1 MASVEARKWHR
12 MLYRELRREKP
23 AGAGQNGQGQPPV
36 LEKLSTGD
44 KIAVAALTPTVNP
57 CLNCGACCAFYRAS
71 FYWSEA
77 SSEFN
82 PGGVP
87 SELTEK
93 LNDFR
98 LAMRGTG
105 GGNPRCIA
113 LKGFIGGA
121 VSCSIYEKRASICR
135 EFDPSWQ
142 NNIPNLR
149 CDKAR
154 AAWGLAPLTRESWI
168 DPHNFPKAA

>member
-1 MASVEARKWHR
+1 
-12 MLYRELRREKP
+12 
-23 AGAGQNGQGQPPV
+23 V
-36 LEKLSTGD
+36 LEKYWDGC
-44 KIAVAALTPTVNP
+44 KEEVAASAPNVNP

-71 FYWSEA
+71 FYWAEA

-87 SELTEK
+87 IELTEK

-105 GGNPRCIA
+105 GANPRCIA
-113 LKGFIGGA
+113 LKGFIGQG
-121 VSCSIYEKRASICR
+121 VSCSIYDRRASICR
-135 EFDPSWQ
+135 EFEPSWQ
-142 NNIPNLR
+142 NNTANPR

-154 AAWGLAPLTRESWI
+154 AAWGLAPLTPEFWI
-168 DPHNFPKAA
+168 DPRHFPRAA